1 MSRLTGKDIE
11 YIRNN
16 RVDVAKDFAKKHK
29 LIVLLKGYETVITD
43 GYITYI
49 NPTGN
54 SYMANGGMGDCLLGI
69 VTSFIGQGIDIF
81 NAVVCAAYIHGYIG
95 DGLHKELYTVNA
107 TDIISN
113 ISKYM
118 KKMKF

>member
-1 MSRLTGKDIE
+1 
-11 YIRNN
+11 
-16 RVDVAKDFAKKHK
+16 
-29 LIVLLKGYETVITD
+29 
-43 GYITYI
+43 
-49 NPTGN
+49 
-54 SYMANGGMGDCLLGI
+54 MANGGMGDCLLGI